1 MTEEVQ
7 YKVNQIKKMKILIE
21 DLEKSIEVKSLE
33 F

>member
-21 DLEKSIEVKSLE
+21 DLEKSIEVKSFE